1 VDFQNLNK
9 ASPKDDFP
17 PPHIDVLVDNAAH
30 SSTYSFMDGFSGY
43 NQIKMAPEDKAKT
56 TFVTPW
62 GTYCYK
68 VMPFDLKN
76 AGATYQ
82 RAMMAL
88 FHDMMHK
95 EIEVYVDDMIAKS
108 KKGEDHVKV
117 LRKLFER
124 LRKYELKLNPAKCSF
139 GVKFEKLL
147 GFMVS
152 NRGIEVD
159 HDKVRA
165 IQSIPSPK
173 TEKEVR
179 GFLGRLNYIARFIA

>member
-1 VDFQNLNK
+1 MDFQNLNK

-82 RAMMAL
+82 RAMVAL

>member
-1 VDFQNLNK
+1 MDFQNLNK

-124 LRKYELKLNPAKCSF
+124 LRKYKLKLNPAKCSF